1 MIYMATVKTV
11 LMIIFNDLL
20 LWENIYLE
28 AWIQI
33 LFHSKQ
39 RRVRFLP
46 IMVFSSGEIVIF
58 VLRLLKQSSIWH
70 HLEGFGFFL

>member
-20 LWENIYLE
+20 LLENIYLE

-46 IMVFSSGEIVIF
+46 IMAFSSGEIVIY
-58 VLRLLKQSSIWH
+58 VLRLLEQSSIWR
-70 HLEGFGFFL
+70 HLEGFFL